1 VVLGGGKEYAAV
13 EAMRASVS
21 RARSGANVPRSG
33 LRIFFLKPILSIGW
47 EQPIRKIIYFL
58 YPKNSI
64 DWADR
69 YEK

>member
-1 VVLGGGKEYAAV
+1 LG
-13 EAMRASVS
+13 
-21 RARSGANVPRSG
+21 
-33 LRIFFLKPILSIGW
+33 IGW

-64 DWADR
+64 GWADQ